1 MKKIL
6 ALGKY
11 LFKIRIQ
18 NKMVVVYLIALPSFF
33 FIMNARSH
41 PNPQSLVSYFILI
54 APLQTLLFHFGTM
67 MIYYKETNVFIKYR
81 LLGFGP
87 FGVSCGLALN
97 AFLLQGLS
105 LLALY
110 LVYWVYTS
118 EAYPIEAL
126 LKSSIGL
133 GIMNAFSFGLALV
146 LINISK
152 KLADYQMYAMI
163 SFYGFLAMMMMN
175 IRIINDW
182 FYLILTPIM
191 IFIGIK
197 KFTFEME
204 N

>member
-18 NKMVVVYLIALPSFF
+18 NKMVLIYLIALPSFF

-41 PNPQSLVSYFILI
+41 PNPQNLISYFALI
-54 APLQTLLFHFGTM
+54 APLQTMLFHFGTM
-67 MIYYKETNVFIKYR
+67 MIYYKETNVFIKYK
-81 LLGFGP
+81 LLGFSP
-87 FGVSCGLALN
+87 FGVSCGLVLN
-97 AFLLQGLS
+97 ALLLQGLS

-110 LVYWVYTS
+110 MVYWAYTS
-118 EAYPIEAL
+118 EAYPLDAL
-126 LKSSIGL
+126 LRSSIGL

-152 KLADYQMYAMI
+152 KLSDYQMYAMI

-182 FYLILTPIM
+182 FYIILAPLL
-191 IFIGIK
+191 IFIGFK